1 MVDLIIASSAAP
13 NGSLDCKG
21 CCLCS
26 VLPSFCEYP
35 TLECKEGLITF
46 NNHEMI
52 MELQVSQALVFNWNS
67 TLGSSPFFNSD
78 PSCRICSHHEEDI
91 NHILRHCNLAKEV
104 WANLLSPQQA
114 STFFGLPLRTW
125 ISSNIEPGGSNPKD
139 WPLVFTTTVWWL
151 WKWRNHRCFEDLTY
165 KPREPTRFI
174 IARAKEYTKILEAKD
189 PTSLQVE
196 SIPRDEVLIR
206 WEFPPDL

>member
-1 MVDLIIASSAAP
+1 MSLNHGGFTIKSAIKLIQNNTSTDSNHIWTGIWNLQAP
-13 NGSLDCKG
+13 QRLKFF
-21 CCLCS
+21 LWL
-26 VLPSFCEYP
+26 VV
-35 TLECKEGLITF
+35 
-46 NNHEMI
+46 HERLMTNAHRVQRN
-52 MELQVSQALVFNWNS
+52 LA
-67 TLGSSPFFNSD
+67 TD